1 MSRILVVDD
10 ERDFAELVSFNLKQ
24 RGHEVLTTLNGLDAV
39 NQAQK
44 LLPNL
49 IVMDVMMPSIDGFSL
64 CEILR
69 SKSSTKSIP
78 VVMYT
83 ALSGSIAQLNG
94 FDAGA
99 DEFLT
104 KPFRIQELVERM
116 EELLQSCAA
125 NFASQGRPSLSGS
138 KQIRRIVR
146 CGC

>member
-69 SKSSTKSIP
+69 SKSSTESIP
-78 VVMYT
+78 VVMYI

-94 FDAGA
+94 FEADA

-104 KPFRIQELVERM
+104 KPFRIQEVGARV
-116 EELLQSCAA
+116 EELLQS
-125 NFASQGRPSLSGS
+125 RES
-138 KQIRRIVR
+138 KSA
-146 CGC
+146 